1 MRDNTAMSYPL
12 RFRFTPPVRIKRWRF
27 WVGTLAIVFAWAV
40 VGTLLSLV
48 VIPFTGVDVIALFVE
63 GDVFGAFPGWG
74 FMLFALVSFIPL
86 LAGTILAYRFIL
98 DRPAKQLFAVGVRFR
113 MRRVW
118 WGFVTWL
125 VVMLGP
131 SIFFLVAFPSE
142 NGYEWN
148 FQASAFIPFA
158 IITLLLIP
166 VQTTAEEVFFRG
178 WLVQWFSQRF
188 SSIWILSTLSGV
200 AFALPHMTNPE
211 ALNQPVL
218 AFVTYASVGFVW
230 GWVSVRD
237 RSIEIAIGAHAA
249 HNLFL
254 SLIAGYEGGALPAEA
269 LFVTDSAELG
279 VGSIVVTAILIPVF
293 IVVSRWGHDKRPPR
307 KKRIP
312 AGTAADVIT
321 PAH

>member
-1 MRDNTAMSYPL
+1 MSYPL
-12 RFRFTPPVRIKRWRF
+12 GLRFTPPGRVMWWRF
-27 WVGTLAIVFAWAV
+27 LVGTLAILFAWAV
-40 VGTLLSLV
+40 LGTILSLV

-63 GDVFGAFPGWG
+63 GDLFGAFPGWG

-86 LAGTILAYRFIL
+86 LAGTILTYRFIL
-98 DRPAKQLFAVGVRFR
+98 GRPAGELFAVGVRFR

-118 WGFVTWL
+118 WGFFTWL
-125 VVMLGP
+125 LVMLGP
-131 SIFFLVAFPSE
+131 SIFFLLAFPAE

-148 FQASAFIPFA
+148 FQATAFIPFA

-178 WLVQWFSQRF
+178 WLLQWFSRGT

-200 AFALPHMTNPE
+200 VFALPHMANPE
-211 ALNQPVL
+211 ALSQPVL
-218 AFVTYASVGFVW
+218 AFITYASVGFVW

-254 SLIAGYEGGALPAEA
+254 SLVAGYEGGALPAEA

-279 VGSIVVTAILIPVF
+279 VGNIVVTAILIPVF
-293 IVVSRWGHDKRPPR
+293 ILVSRWGHEKRPPR
-307 KKRIP
+307 PKKAP
-312 AGTAADVIT
+312 AFAPADPMTTA
-321 PAH
+321 P